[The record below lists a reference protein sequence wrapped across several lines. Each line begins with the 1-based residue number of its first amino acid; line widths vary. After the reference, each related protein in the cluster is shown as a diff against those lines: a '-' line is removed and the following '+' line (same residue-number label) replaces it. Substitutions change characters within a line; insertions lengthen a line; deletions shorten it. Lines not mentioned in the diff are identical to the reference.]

1 MQMTLTHFDYVR
13 PGCDCQ
19 SISVSQYLPGVIRVD
34 GVINKGK
41 LQVCKQPPPS
51 GSSRA
56 DCSACLRVAVEDRLG
71 AEPAR
76 RNKAMK
82 TCLRTVNRILRFLT
96 VFCNR
101 GLRSIS
107 VTL

>member
-1 MQMTLTHFDYVR
+1 MSHCAPQRLQHIHTHSNVEGGKINKSDATSQMSQINSPHSFMQTTLTHSDYVR

-51 GSSRA
+51 GSSHP
-56 DCSACLRVAVEDRLG
+56 C
-71 AEPAR
+71 
-76 RNKAMK
+76 
-82 TCLRTVNRILRFLT
+82 
-96 VFCNR
+96 
-101 GLRSIS
+101 
-107 VTL
+107 